1 MNKRLFLPADILIPK
16 GVYMPTWSVVA
27 CDQFTSQPEYWD
39 EADKHVG
46 ALPSALRL
54 MLPEAYLNTKDTEF
68 EAKKANENMQ
78 QYINQGVFKII
89 QDSFIY
95 TERTLAD
102 GKVRKGLLGAL
113 DLEYYDYSKNS
124 TSPIHATEGTIE
136 DRLPPRVKVR
146 KDAALEMPHIMVFI
160 DDVDFAVIE
169 PISEVKQKLSK
180 LYDFDLMAEG
190 GHIAGWQ
197 MSFIDS
203 DAVLKALDNLSNP
216 SEIKRKY
223 GRNIENPVI
232 YAIGDGNHSLATAK
246 LCWEQIKGNLTDAEK
261 ENHPA
266 RHSLVEL
273 VNIHDDSIV
282 FEPIHRVIF
291 NTNTKEFVR
300 DAKNYWDKKRKAEGG
315 VHKIRYITEEEHK
328 DIDVKGL
335 TIGELI
341 ALNDEFIQ
349 SYINVYGGRID
360 YIHGDMT
367 CTEMACYE
375 NSAGVL
381 LPKMKKTELF
391 ASVMSSGVFPKK
403 SFSIGH
409 AEDKRY
415 YLECRKIK

>member
-39 EADKHVG
+39 EADKNVG

-54 MLPEAYLNTKDTEF
+54 MLPEAYLNTKDTEL
-68 EAKKANENMQ
+68 EAKKASENMQ
-78 QYINQGVFKII
+78 QYINQGIFKII
-89 QDSFIY
+89 EDSFIY

-102 GKVRKGLLGAL
+102 RKVRKGLLGAL
-113 DLEYYDYSKNS
+113 DLEYYDYGKNS
-124 TSPIHATEGTIE
+124 ISPIHATEGTIE

-146 KDAALEMPHIMVFI
+146 KDAPLEMPHIMVFI
-160 DDVDFAVIE
+160 DDIDFSVIE

-197 MSFIDS
+197 MSFNDS

-246 LCWEQIKGNLTDAEK
+246 LCWEQIKENLTDAEK

-300 DAKNYWDKKRKAEGG
+300 DAKNYWDEKRKAEGG

-328 DIDVKGL
+328 DIEVKGL

-349 SYINVYGGRID
+349 SYIKVYGGRID

-367 CTEMACYE
+367 CTEMACCE

-391 ASVMSSGVFPKK
+391 ASVMSSGVFPQK